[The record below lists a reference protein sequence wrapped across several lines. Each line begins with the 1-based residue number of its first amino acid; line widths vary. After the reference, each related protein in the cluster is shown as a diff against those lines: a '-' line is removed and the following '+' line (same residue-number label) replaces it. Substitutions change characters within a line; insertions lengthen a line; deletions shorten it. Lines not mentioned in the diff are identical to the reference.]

1 MIREVLTYPNLIL
14 KKVSKKVERFDG
26 ELHELLDDM
35 CDTMLAE
42 NGVGLAA
49 IQIGVARNVLIIL
62 IPRSDDDLQYREDLL
77 EVINP
82 KIIAKSGTEVY
93 REGCLSIPE
102 YYDEVERA
110 AEVEITFQD
119 RNGQLKNL
127 KADGLLAIAI
137 QHEMDHLGG
146 HLFVERL
153 PMLKR
158 KKFEK
163 EWKKRA
169 RENKRF

>member
-1 MIREVLTYPNLIL
+1 VIREVLTYPNPVL
-14 KKVSKKVERFDG
+14 KKVSRDVTAFDA
-26 ELHELLDDM
+26 ELHTLLDEM

-42 NGVGLAA
+42 NGIGLAA
-49 IQIGVARNVLIIL
+49 IQIGVDLNALVIL
-62 IPRSDDDLQYREDLL
+62 LPREEDEIQYREDLL
-77 EVINP
+77 EIVNP
-82 KIIAKSGTEVY
+82 KILNKKGSEVY
-93 REGCLSIPE
+93 REGCLSVPE

-110 AEVEITFQD
+110 AEVEVSYQD
-119 RNGQLKNL
+119 RNGNEQIL
-127 KADGLLAIAI
+127 KADGLLAIAV
-137 QHEMDHLGG
+137 QHEMDHLQG

>member
-1 MIREVLTYPNLIL
+1 MIREVLTYPDPVL
-14 KKVSKKVERFDG
+14 KKVSRDVTVFDQ

-42 NGVGLAA
+42 NGIGLAA
-49 IQIGVARNVLIIL
+49 IQIGVDLNVLVIL
-62 IPRSDDDLQYREDLL
+62 IPREEDDLQYREDLL
-77 EVINP
+77 EIINP
-82 KIIAKSGTEVY
+82 KIIGKSGTEVY
-93 REGCLSIPE
+93 REGCLSVPE

-110 AEVEITFQD
+110 AEVELQYFD
-119 RNGQLKNL
+119 RHGKEQTLHG
-127 KADGLLAIAI
+127 DGLLAIAI
-137 QHEMDHLGG
+137 QHEMDHLQG

>member
-1 MIREVLTYPNLIL
+1 MIREVLTYPNPIL
-14 KKVSKKVERFDG
+14 KKVSRDVTVFDKD
-26 ELHELLDDM
+26 LHELLDDM

-49 IQIGVARNVLIIL
+49 IQVGVDLNVLVII
-62 IPRSDDDLQYREDLL
+62 IPREDDLQYREDVY
-77 EVINP
+77 EIINP
-82 KIIAKSGTEVY
+82 KIIAKSGSEVY

-110 AEVEITFQD
+110 AEVEVSFQD
-119 RNGQLKNL
+119 RHGKEQTLQ
-127 KADGLLAIAI
+127 AEELLAIAV
-137 QHEMDHLGG
+137 QHEMDHLQG

>member
-1 MIREVLTYPNLIL
+1 MIREVLIYPNPIL
-14 KKVSKKVERFDG
+14 KKVSRDVTVFDTS
-26 ELHELLDDM
+26 LHTVLDDM

-42 NGVGLAA
+42 NGVGFAA
-49 IQIGVARNVLIIL
+49 VQMGVDLNALVII
-62 IPRSDDDLQYREDLL
+62 IPREDDIQYREDLY
-77 EVINP
+77 EIINP
-82 KIIAKSGTEVY
+82 KIVAANGSEVY
-93 REGCLSIPE
+93 KEGCLSVPE

-110 AEVEITFQD
+110 AEVEITYQD
-119 RNGQLKNL
+119 RDGSEQRL
-127 KADGLLAIAI
+127 KADGLLAIAV
-137 QHEMDHLGG
+137 QHEMDHLKG

>member
-1 MIREVLTYPNLIL
+1 MIRKILTYPDPVL
-14 KKVSKKVERFDG
+14 KKVSRDVTTFDA
-26 ELHELLDDM
+26 ELHTLLDDM

-42 NGVGLAA
+42 NGIGLAA
-49 IQIGVARNVLIIL
+49 IQIGVDLNVLVIL
-62 IPRSDDDLQYREDLL
+62 LPREEDELQYREDLL
-77 EVINP
+77 EIINP
-82 KIIAKSGTEVY
+82 AIVSKNGTEVY
-93 REGCLSIPE
+93 REGCLSVPE

-110 AEVEITFQD
+110 AEVEVRFHD
-119 RNGQLKNL
+119 RNGQEQTL
-127 KADGLLAIAI
+127 KAEGLLAIAI
-137 QHEMDHLGG
+137 QHEMDHLKG

>member
-1 MIREVLTYPNLIL
+1 MIREVLTYPDPIL
-14 KKVSKKVERFDG
+14 KKDSRDVSVFDQ
-26 ELHELLDDM
+26 ELHTLLDDM

-49 IQIGVARNVLIIL
+49 IQIGVDLNALVIIV
-62 IPRSDDDLQYREDLL
+62 PREDDLQYREDVY
-77 EVINP
+77 EIINP
-82 KIIAKSGTEVY
+82 KITSKRGSEVY

-110 AEVEITFQD
+110 AEVEISYQD
-119 RNGQLKNL
+119 RHGESRTLR
-127 KADGLLAIAI
+127 ADGLLAIAV
-137 QHEMDHLGG
+137 QHEMDHLKG

>member
-1 MIREVLTYPNLIL
+1 
-14 KKVSKKVERFDG
+14 
-26 ELHELLDDM
+26 
-35 CDTMLAE
+35 
-42 NGVGLAA
+42 
-49 IQIGVARNVLIIL
+49 
-62 IPRSDDDLQYREDLL
+62 
-77 EVINP
+77 
-82 KIIAKSGTEVY
+82 
-93 REGCLSIPE
+93 LSIPE

>member
-1 MIREVLTYPNLIL
+1 LIREVRTYPDPVL
-14 KKVSKKVERFDG
+14 KKVSKKVVDFG
-26 ELHELLDDM
+26 QELHTLLDDM

-49 IQIGVARNVLIIL
+49 IQVGVALNVLVIL
-62 IPRSDDDLQYREDLL
+62 IPSEEDDSQNREDLF
-77 EVINP
+77 EIINP
-82 KIIAKSGTEVY
+82 KIIAKSGTEIY

-110 AEVEITFQD
+110 AEVEIAYQD
-119 RNGQLKNL
+119 RTGASKTL

-137 QHEMDHLGG
+137 QHEMDHLAG

>member
-1 MIREVLTYPNLIL
+1 MIREVLTYPNPVL
-14 KKVSKKVERFDG
+14 KKESREVTVFDK

-49 IQIGVARNVLIIL
+49 IQVGVDLNVLVII
-62 IPRSDDDLQYREDLL
+62 IPREDELQYREDVY
-77 EVINP
+77 EIINP
-82 KIIAKSGTEVY
+82 KILNKTGSEVY

-110 AEVEITFQD
+110 AEVEVSYQD
-119 RNGQLKNL
+119 RNGNTQTLTG
-127 KADGLLAIAI
+127 DGLLAIAI
-137 QHEMDHLGG
+137 QHEMDHLKG